1 MDNLAIIISHCDTPD
16 KINLLKKQIK
26 RLKDL
31 NIDTLLYSHIA
42 LEVSIQQAVTYYI
55 YDTDNP
61 VIYWPER
68 CLHVWAE
75 HKEKGK
81 DSIRME
87 ALFPD
92 HGWTVL
98 DQIKKA
104 STFALPLK
112 YNYYSFINYDTL
124 LTPELEFF
132 LVSPSDTPH
141 PVIVD
146 PGTGIAQV
154 TREAMNKVLK
164 NGFVSLIFTVIRQDV
179 LEKIN
184 ARINKSD
191 YLKAMGDER
200 FSVSAIAETYWG
212 QLLSPYDCFVLPDG
226 VEASIRTL
234 SGNQNR
240 FNDNFK
246 VFFQN
251 GNMPDEPH
259 LTKAF
264 FYNIKDNTSIKIQCN
279 DQSYLIEKTSTID
292 LPTNVTKLGFFDNGA
307 YCDFLPEFD
316 EAKLRHHCIVPLDTT
331 SRLETPASYLGRVD
345 PRVKRKNLILPYS
358 LDLIFLF

>member
-1 MDNLAIIISHCDTPD
+1 MDNLTIIISHCDTPD

-68 CLHVWAE
+68 SLHLWLE
-75 HKEKGK
+75 YGK
-81 DSIRME
+81 KDEDSVRLE
-87 ALFPD
+87 AMFPD

-112 YNYYSFINYDTL
+112 YNYYSFINYDIL

-141 PVIVD
+141 SVIVD
-146 PGTGIAQV
+146 PGVDIDQV
-154 TREAMNKVLK
+154 THR
-164 NGFVSLIFTVIRQDV
+164 NGGRGLIFTVIRQDV